1 MAKKPENDA
10 LKSACDGRKLR
21 EEEKGNGKKMSQK
34 SLASFDRGLRRF
46 ENNAKC
52 YWCVITGTLIKNFF
66 FVKIRTN
73 SSVSY
78 FFSDPKINES

>member
-34 SLASFDRGLRRF
+34 SLASFDRGLRF
-46 ENNAKC
+46 ENNGEC
-52 YWCVITGTLIKNFF
+52 YLCVITGTLIKIFF
-66 FVKIRTN
+66 CKNQNQFISFIFLFR
-73 SSVSY
+73 
-78 FFSDPKINES
+78 PKD

>member
-34 SLASFDRGLRRF
+34 SLASFDRGLRF
-46 ENNAKC
+46 EKNAK
-52 YWCVITGTLIKNFF
+52 YHWCGVTGTLIKIFLSKNQNQFISF
-66 FVKIRTN
+66 IF
-73 SSVSY
+73 

>member
-34 SLASFDRGLRRF
+34 SLASFDGGLRF
-46 ENNAKC
+46 ENIGFYHLLVN
-52 YWCVITGTLIKNFF
+52 
-66 FVKIRTN
+66 RR
-73 SSVSY
+73 
-78 FFSDPKINES
+78 SDDHFLRSDGHLRSDHHF